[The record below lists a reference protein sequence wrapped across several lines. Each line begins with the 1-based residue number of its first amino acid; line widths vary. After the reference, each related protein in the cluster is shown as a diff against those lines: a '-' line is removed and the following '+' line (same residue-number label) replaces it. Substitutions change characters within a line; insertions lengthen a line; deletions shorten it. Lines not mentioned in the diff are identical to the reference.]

1 VLPSVLA
8 IDVALMLIPLL
19 ADEAEPALEAV
30 IPAAPVALEAA
41 LPALVLAAPA
51 SLPAL
56 LVTSLIAPAA
66 VASPPNPE

>member
-1 VLPSVLA
+1 
-8 IDVALMLIPLL
+8 MLIPLV
-19 ADEAEPALEAV
+19 ADEAELLAPEALELMAPDAAEPALEAV
-30 IPAAPVALEAA
+30 VP
-41 LPALVLAAPA
+41 AAPA